1 MSWTTIALYAAAGVA
16 VLFAG
21 FYLWGRS
28 LPESHTASAE
38 ATLPAPR
45 DRVFARISDFAA
57 YPKWRPG
64 VKSVERKDGGRFI
77 ETGENGTIP
86 FRVTA
91 SEPGVRMTVVI
102 DTSDLPFSGTWEY
115 QLQDAPGGTL
125 LRITENGRVT
135 SPLFRAL
142 GRLFFPHDRTM
153 KTYLAN
159 LRGSFEAGG

>member
-1 MSWTTIALYAAAGVA
+1 MSWTTIALCAAAGVA
-16 VLFAG
+16 ALFAG

-28 LPESHTASAE
+28 LPEAHTASAE

-45 DRVFARISDFAA
+45 DRVFQRISDFAG
-57 YPKWRPG
+57 YPKWRPD
-64 VKSVERKDGGRFI
+64 VKSVEVKDGGRFI

-91 SEPGVRMTVVI
+91 NEPGVRMTVVI

-125 LRITENGRVT
+125 LRITEHGRVT
-135 SPLFRAL
+135 SPMFRAM
-142 GRLFFPHDRTM
+142 GRLFFPHDRTI

-159 LRGSFEAGG
+159 LRRSFETGG